1 MELYY
6 FSIAIL
12 FILAISDLMVGVA
25 NDAVNF
31 LNSAVGSKVAPRG
44 MIMIVA
50 GVGILAGVTFSSGM
64 MEVARKGIFNPDHF
78 VMPELLVIC
87 IAVALTDLIL
97 LDLYNT
103 YGLPTSTTVSI
114 VFELLGATIAVS
126 IIKIRHAGQGL
137 AELVNYINTAKALA
151 IISGILISI
160 VVAFTVGAIV
170 QYFTRLI
177 FTFHFKKRLKRYGA
191 LWGGVALTFIT
202 YFILIKG
209 AKGAS
214 FISEE
219 TVAWIMSHT
228 GVILLMNFAF
238 WAVLLQLLLWF
249 TRVHILK
256 PIVLIGTGALAM
268 AFAANDLVNFIG
280 VPLAGFHAFKI
291 AAASGGNPALA
302 NMAALAGT
310 VKTHTWMLL
319 FAGAVMVA
327 TLGLSKKART
337 VTRTEVDLG
346 RQSEEGDE
354 RFQASFLSRAIVGM
368 VLSLSEF
375 LQKFIPAPVRNAVA
389 KRFDQSGF
397 LTDRD
402 VRKNQP
408 SFDLVRASVNLMV
421 ASALI
426 SFATSLKLPLSTT
439 YVTFMVAMG
448 SSLSD
453 RAWGRESAVYRIS
466 GVLTV
471 IGGWFFT
478 AFMASTVAFIFGII
492 IYHFRFPAIV
502 VLGCAAAYFVVHT
515 HKIHQRREKEIEEEK
530 VKARAGALDIEKSLS
545 QRIVSYNNAIS
556 TSLDRTFKG
565 LFEENRKTLRGV
577 KKEIDG
583 TRKDARKLVAKI
595 FSLMQ
600 QPAVDG
606 ELNLSPKVIGSL
618 RESSRHAKDLHD
630 LCMTHVEN
638 KHKGLL
644 DSQKQEISSIYSKI
658 EKLMKKVNSAI
669 DKRDNRSF
677 EEADALYETIKC
689 ELEQL
694 NKDQI
699 KRIKKGGVKTKQGLL
714 YLHIISH
721 LSEIVDQSLDL
732 LDGYGTP
739 LTPASLVP
747 RKKSEKPA

>member
-6 FSIAIL
+6 FSIGLL
-12 FILAISDLMVGVA
+12 FVLAISDLMVGVA

-31 LNSAVGSKVAPRG
+31 LNSAVGSRVAPRWA
-44 MIMIVA
+44 IMIVA
-50 GVGILAGVTFSSGM
+50 GLGIMAGVTFSSGM

-87 IAVALTDLIL
+87 LAVALTDLIL

-114 VFELLGATIAVS
+114 IFELLGAAIAVS
-126 IIKIRHAGQGL
+126 MIKIRHAGQSL

-160 VVAFTVGAIV
+160 VIAFTVGAIV
-170 QYFTRLI
+170 QYITRLI

-214 FISEE
+214 FMSEE
-219 TVAWIMSHT
+219 TIAWIMSHT
-228 GVILLMNFAF
+228 GVILLINFAF
-238 WAVLLQLLLWF
+238 WAVVLQLLLWF

-280 VPLAGFHAFKI
+280 VPLAGFNAFKI
-291 AAASGGNPALA
+291 AVAAGGNPALA
-302 NMAALAGT
+302 NMAALAGE
-310 VKTHTWMLL
+310 VKTQTWMLL

-327 TLGLSKKART
+327 TLWLSKKART
-337 VTRTEVDLG
+337 VTKTEVDLG

-354 RFQASFLSRAIVGM
+354 RFEASFLSRVIVRM
-368 VLSLSEF
+368 VVSLAGS
-375 LQKFIPAPVRNAVA
+375 LQKFIPGPIKNALA

-397 LTDRD
+397 LKDKD
-402 VRKNQP
+402 VRKHQP
-408 SFDLVRASVNLMV
+408 SFDLIRASVNLMV

-453 RAWGRESAVYRIS
+453 RAWGRESAVYRVS

-478 AFMASTVAFIFGII
+478 AFMASTVAFIVAII
-492 IYHFRFPAIV
+492 IYYLEAPAII
-502 VLGCAAAYFVVHT
+502 VLGFATIFFLVHT
-515 HKIHQRREKEIEEEK
+515 RKIHKKREKDSEEEK
-530 VKARAGALDIEKSLS
+530 AKALAEAHDAEKSLS
-545 QRIVSYNNAIS
+545 QRIVNYNNAIL
-556 TSLDRTFKG
+556 TSLNTTFKG
-565 LFEENRKTLRGV
+565 LFEENRKTLRSIKQQV
-577 KKEIDG
+577 DDTKKE
-583 TRKDARKLVAKI
+583 ARKLVAKI
-595 FSLMQ
+595 FKLMQ
-600 QPAVDG
+600 QPLADG
-606 ELNLSPKVIGSL
+606 GLELSPKVIGSL
-618 RESSRHAKDLHD
+618 RESSRHTKDLYD

-638 KHKGLL
+638 KHKGLS
-644 DSQKQEISSIYSKI
+644 DWQKQELSTVHSKI
-658 EKLMKKVNSAI
+658 EKLIKKVNGVI
-669 DKRDNRSF
+669 DKRDNRSL
-677 EEADALYETIKC
+677 EEANALHKTIKS
-689 ELEQL
+689 ELELL
-694 NKDQI
+694 NKEQI
-699 KRIKKGGVKTKQGLL
+699 KRIKKDDVKTRQGLL
-714 YLHIISH
+714 YLNIISH
-721 LSEIVDQSLDL
+721 LLQIIDQSCDL
-732 LDGYGTP
+732 LDGYDISFTSAKP
-739 LTPASLVP
+739 VS
-747 RKKSEKPA
+747 RKKSKKRA

>member
-44 MIMIVA
+44 TIMIVA
-50 GVGILAGVTFSSGM
+50 GLGILAGVTFSSGM

-87 IAVALTDLIL
+87 LAVALTDLIL

-126 IIKIRHAGQGL
+126 MIKIRHAGQGL

-160 VVAFTVGAIV
+160 VVAFTVGAVV
-170 QYFTRLI
+170 QYISRAI

-191 LWGGVALTFIT
+191 LWGGIALTFIT

-214 FISEE
+214 FMSEA

-228 GVILLMNFAF
+228 GVILLINFAF

-291 AAASGGNPALA
+291 AVASGGDPALA

-319 FAGAVMVA
+319 FSGAVMVA

-354 RFQASFLSRAIVGM
+354 RFEASFLSRAIVRM
-368 VLSLSEF
+368 VLSLAEF
-375 LQKFIPAPVRNAVA
+375 LQKFIPEPIRNALA

-397 LTDRD
+397 LRD
-402 VRKNQP
+402 NDSRKDQP
-408 SFDLVRASVNLMV
+408 SFDLIRASVNLMV

-453 RAWGRESAVYRIS
+453 RAWGRESAVYRVS

-478 AFMASTVAFIFGII
+478 AFMASTVAFIFAII
-492 IYHFRFPAIV
+492 IYHFQFPAII
-502 VLGCAAAYFVVHT
+502 VLGAAALFFVIHT
-515 HKIHQRREKEIEEEK
+515 HKIHKRREKEIEEEK
-530 VKARAGALDIEKSLS
+530 AKVLADVLDAEKSLNL
-545 QRIVSYNNAIS
+545 RIVNYNNAIL
-556 TSLDRTFKG
+556 TSLNTTFKG
-565 LFEENRKTLRGV
+565 LFEEDRKTLKSIKQQV
-577 KKEIDG
+577 DDTKKE
-583 TRKDARKLVAKI
+583 ARKLVTKI
-595 FSLMQ
+595 FKLMQ
-600 QPAVDG
+600 QPLG
-606 ELNLSPKVIGSL
+606 NGGLELSPKVIGSL
-618 RESSRHAKDLHD
+618 RESSRHTKDLYD
-630 LCMTHVEN
+630 LCQTHVEN

-644 DSQKQEISSIYSKI
+644 DSQKQELSTIHSKI
-658 EKLMKKVNSAI
+658 ENLIKKVNATI
-669 DKRDNRSF
+669 NKGDNRSQQ
-677 EEADALYETIKC
+677 EADALYKTIKS
-689 ELEQL
+689 ELELL
-694 NKDQI
+694 NKEQ
-699 KRIKKGGVKTKQGLL
+699 IKKGDVKTKQGLL

-721 LSEIVDQSLDL
+721 LSEIVDQSFDL
-732 LDGYGTP
+732 VDGYSTP
-739 LTPASLVP
+739 LIPTKLVP
-747 RKKSEKPA
+747 HKKYKTPN